1 MRLDHDPQSVILE
14 KEKKD
19 PIHKIGPII
28 YRRKLGNRE
37 HCKWRT
43 YSDKFNIKEMQRT
56 SVSFASK

>member
-1 MRLDHDPQSVILE
+1 MTPKVLSW
-14 KEKKD
+14 KKKKKD